1 MHLSPLSDSDVPA
14 VLAAWHC
21 ALVHDQVPESEF
33 RRVILGDGNYEP
45 GAVQVAWDDDG
56 SVAGFAAFLVR
67 RTVAGADGCGQPYES
82 KCGFLKAFFV
92 KEGDQG
98 ERAAAELLAA
108 GEAYCAAAGKTE
120 VSVVEYA
127 GPYLFPGI
135 DVRYQRLRCIL
146 ADHGYRDVRTI
157 EDVAVNLCD
166 PLIARLL
173 ESARQRVGSSV
184 ELLTWRPDLL
194 PLLQELVATGDQPHW
209 FPAGWESRYKEPDER
224 VLVLRKGEKL
234 VGWARFRPNVPEG
247 SFGPIMTLPSERG
260 NGYGNLLLLEAMV
273 RSRQQGTVTMSAGW
287 AATGFYVTN
296 GWHITRRYAVL
307 SKELP

>member
-1 MHLSPLSDSDVPA
+1 MRIAPMSEADVPA
-14 VLAAWHC
+14 VLEAWQS
-21 ALVHDQVPESEF
+21 ALIHDRVPESEF
-33 RRVILGDGNYEP
+33 RRAILNDPNSEP
-45 GAVQVAWDDDG
+45 DAIRVAWDNDG

-67 RTVAGADGCGQPYES
+67 RTVPGADGCGQQYEFQR
-82 KCGFLKAFFV
+82 GFLKAFFV
-92 KEGDQG
+92 KEGEAG
-98 ERAAAELLAA
+98 ERAATELLAG
-108 GEAYCAAAGKTE
+108 GEAYCAAAGKTG

-135 DVRYQRLRCIL
+135 DVRYQRLREIL
-146 ADHGYRDVRTI
+146 AGHGYRDVRTI

-166 PLIARLL
+166 PLVPRLL
-173 ESARQRVGSSV
+173 EKARARVGSSV

-194 PLLQELVATGDQPHW
+194 PLLQELIATGDQPQW
-209 FPAGWESRYKEPDER
+209 FPSGWDSRYAEADER
-224 VLVLRKGEKL
+224 VLVLRKGKKL
-234 VGWARFRPNVPEG
+234 VGWARFGPKVPEG
-247 SFGPIMTLPSERG
+247 FFGPIMTLPSERG

-307 SKELP
+307 SKELS

>member
-1 MHLSPLSDSDVPA
+1 MRISPISDSDVPA

-45 GAVQVAWDDDG
+45 GAVQVAWDDG
-56 SVAGFAAFLVR
+56 GVAGFAAFLVR
-67 RTVAGADGCGQPYES
+67 RTATGADGCGQHYEFKS
-82 KCGFLKAFFV
+82 GFLKAFFV
-92 KEGDQG
+92 KEGEAG
-98 ERAAAELLAA
+98 ERAADVLLEA
-108 GEAYCAAAGKTE
+108 GEAYCAGAGKTE

-146 ADHGYRDVRTI
+146 ADHGYRDTRTI

-166 PLIARLL
+166 PIIARLL
-173 ESARQRVGSSV
+173 EKAWQRVGSSV

-194 PLLQELVATGDQPHW
+194 PQLQELVATGDQPHW
-209 FPAGWESRYKEPDER
+209 FPPGWESRYAEPDER
-224 VLVLRKGEKL
+224 VLVLRKGERL

-247 SFGPIMTLPSERG
+247 AFGPIMTLPSERG

-307 SKELP
+307 SKELS